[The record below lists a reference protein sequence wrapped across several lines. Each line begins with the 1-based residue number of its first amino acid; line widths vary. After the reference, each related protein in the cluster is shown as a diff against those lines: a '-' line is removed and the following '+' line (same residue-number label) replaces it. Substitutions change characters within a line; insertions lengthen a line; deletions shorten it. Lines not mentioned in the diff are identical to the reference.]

1 MTSGAKKEKARKKAK
16 AQKLLE
22 EQQHRVEE
30 EKARQTP
37 VSTPTPLITPAAPIA
52 APLGPVIDDVSIH
65 GTHDSDTPGQLAFPP
80 VHPAAPLGQY
90 DAALGLHSVYDNC
103 RSPPLPPPRDLSWY
117 QDDDNVN
124 PICTVFTIPSTP
136 APRDFSALRS
146 TASTHPWRTIRR
158 RIHRLLPQRRESRPF
173 PQALT
178 KRTVISAPRANV
190 LALQDDIVVVPI
202 PIPAITIPV
211 ATVPIPVPSPGEP
224 RHPFYLQR
232 DPPACVLPSETAYG
246 TAQSALAVACAREF
260 PWVYLALGRI
270 SEIAWGP
277 HPDERQG
284 YLLHLPCDQLIF
296 LAALT
301 EMMSLQPDLA
311 IFFEK
316 PMANLANAW
325 VDHCDFG

>member
-16 AQKLLE
+16 AQKLLD

-103 RSPPLPPPRDLSWY
+103 GSPPLPPPRDLSWY

-158 RIHRLLPQRRESRPF
+158 HIHRLLPQRRESRPF
-173 PQALT
+173 PQSLT

-211 ATVPIPVPSPGEP
+211 ATVPIPVPSP
-224 RHPFYLQR
+224 

-260 PWVYLALGRI
+260 PWVYLALGGI
-270 SEIAWGP
+270 SEIVWGP
-277 HPDERQG
+277 HPDERQ
-284 YLLHLPCDQLIF
+284 DDV
-296 LAALT
+296 
-301 EMMSLQPDLA
+301 SQPDLA

-316 PMANLANAW
+316 PMANLANVW